1 MARSF
6 LLVGVLS
13 IAIGVFWWNGGASLS
28 PKKLASLKG
37 KRVIV
42 TGGSKGI
49 GRDVAKL
56 YAKAG
61 AHVMI
66 CARSLGPLEE
76 TSNELKELSSKSRGG
91 GAVYHTQADLS
102 TKEGVDTFFDTSVEA
117 LGGVDI
123 LILNHVI
130 GYFGEPLKME
140 SAELYDS
147 LTSLFQINA
156 VGVMYLAHRAVP
168 LMEKTNGAI
177 VVVSS
182 LAGKMGLPSVAPYSA
197 SKHALHGFFDSY
209 RLELQTQEMSASI
222 STVVL
227 GNIDTESNR
236 KATEGKLPDSVVC
249 YPPAEA
255 AAVIVSAAHS
265 RVREVYYPKAEL
277 LSILTIRFFLPSL
290 ADWIVRNAIAMK

>member
-1 MARSF
+1 MARSYV
-6 LLVGVLS
+6 LIGVLS
-13 IAIGVFWWNGGASLS
+13 IVIGIFLWNGGASLS

-49 GRDVAKL
+49 GRDVAKM
-56 YAKAG
+56 YATAG

-76 TSNELKELSSKSRGG
+76 ASKELKEISSKGDGG
-91 GAVYHTQADLS
+91 GAVYHIQADLS
-102 TKEGVDTFFDTSVEA
+102 TKEGVDAFYDASVEM

-140 SAELYDS
+140 PSELYDS

-156 VGVMYLAHRAVP
+156 LGVMYLAHRAVP
-168 LMEKTNGAI
+168 LMTNTDGAI

-209 RLELQTQEMSASI
+209 RLELQTQEMGVSI

-236 KATEGKLPDSVVC
+236 KATEGKLPDSVVR

-265 RVREVYYPKAEL
+265 RVREVYYPKSEL
-277 LSILTIRFFLPSL
+277 LSILTIRFFLPRL
-290 ADWIVRNAIAMK
+290 ADWIVKTVIAMK